1 MIEAFLWGIGLV
13 LVIEGLV
20 YALAPAIVDNLLK
33 ALKDMD
39 LSARRRFGGLTASL
53 GAVILLAVSRYFS

>member
-1 MIEAFLWGIGLV
+1 MTEAFLWGIGLV

-33 ALKDMD
+33 ALQDMD
-39 LSARRRFGGLTASL
+39 LSARRRFGGLTALL

>member
-39 LSARRRFGGLTASL
+39 LIARRRFGILTAFL

>member
-39 LSARRRFGGLTASL
+39 LTVRRRFGGLTALL

>member
-39 LSARRRFGGLTASL
+39 LTARRRFGGLIALL

>member
-39 LSARRRFGGLTASL
+39 LSARRRFGGFTALL

>member
-39 LSARRRFGGLTASL
+39 LSARRRFGGLTALL
-53 GAVILLAVSRYFS
+53 GAVILLTVSRYFS